1 MRRMGRVSSVAIV
14 VSATAALLTTAPTS
28 ARQAS
33 FVTLITTP
41 LVIEGLTTDGSSL
54 YTTGRGATGPCPVW
68 QINLGAPS
76 LVVVGFIPNPC
87 NPSGIVFNSSGQLF
101 TVDADRIYS
110 LAPSAA
116 SPPTA
121 TVFASGVPGANGI
134 AFDRSGNAWTGDGT
148 TGQGRVWRV
157 SRQGSEVTEVFRVP
171 PVAIETTVAGGVGR
185 DVRTLPPGTVTV
197 TPTSR
202 NAADTAGSQ
211 PLVANGLAFDRRG
224 DLFIADTARGA
235 IWRVEIDNRGNV
247 ASPTDCD
254 DAYPPRTLCLENIF
268 VAHPL
273 LEGVDGIVFD
283 DAGNLW
289 ASVNERNAIVVVT
302 PGKRVIEVF
311 RNSRDRATGLRN
323 EGPLETPTSPVV
335 VGRTVCT
342 ANSDGNRRD
351 NFPNTA
357 GEITPAGPARGKI
370 SCATQR

>member
-1 MRRMGRVSSVAIV
+1 MRRIAV
-14 VSATAALLTTAPTS
+14 VLSAAAAFLTTAPTS
-28 ARQAS
+28 AQQS
-33 FVTLITTP
+33 PFFSTLITTP
-41 LVIEGLTTDGSSL
+41 LTIEGLTTDGSSV
-54 YTTGRGATGPCPVW
+54 YTIGRGATGPCPVW
-68 QINLGAPS
+68 QINVGSPS

-87 NPSGIVFNSSGQLF
+87 SPSGLVFNGSGQLF
-101 TVDADRIYS
+101 TVDGDRIYS
-110 LAPSAA
+110 LTPSAA

-148 TGQGRVWRV
+148 TGQGRVWRI

-171 PVAIETTVAGGVGR
+171 PIAIETTVAGGVGR

-202 NAADTAGSQ
+202 NAADTGGSQ

-247 ASPTDCD
+247 SSHTGCD
-254 DAYPPRTLCLENIF
+254 DAYAPSTLCLETIF

-289 ASVNERNAIVVVT
+289 SSVNERNAIVVVT
-302 PGKRVIEVF
+302 PGGRVIEVF
-311 RNSRDRATGLRN
+311 RNSRDRTTGLRN

-335 VGRTVCT
+335 IGKTICT

-370 SCATQR
+370 SCARQR